1 MAKPHAGFNTPRPS
15 SVRSAAAAA
24 ARTTTGSSSSET
36 TPVAPTSIPCV
47 DVSSS
52 GAKAGG
58 TSAIRTSVGSS
69 SSADLF
75 GTSTRS
81 SVGSS
86 SSIDLF
92 GTSTRSSVCSS
103 SSTDLSAPTN
113 RDMAS
118 VAKEVGKRLDY
129 EDDSPFPTA
138 ASRQLPL
145 LAPEGLADLAPLLE
159 LPDPDNASFT
169 TAASDADANHAMNA
183 SADSTVIQGA
193 APADSTA
200 DADGPLLT
208 EVEVVLAELSGAR
221 GLSPRS
227 KRLLLALVE
236 VADAELNANPNS
248 AVLHIRRAA
257 FWRKVR
263 VGILA
268 ATVFSVAAMDAGLAF
283 ALYGARHGN
292 GRYHHVLPPT

>member
-15 SVRSAAAAA
+15 SARSA
-24 ARTTTGSSSSET
+24 ARTTAGSSSTDT
-36 TPVAPTSIPCV
+36 TPLAPTSIPRA
-47 DVSSS
+47 DLSSS
-52 GAKAGG
+52 GAKAGV
-58 TSAIRTSVGSS
+58 TSAIRTPSGSS
-69 SSADLF
+69 SSTDLSGHF
-75 GTSTRS
+75 TRS

-86 SSIDLF
+86 SS
-92 GTSTRSSVCSS
+92 
-103 SSTDLSAPTN
+103 TDLSASTT
-113 RDMAS
+113 RDIAS
-118 VAKEVGKRLDY
+118 IVKEVGKRLDY

-138 ASRQLPL
+138 ASLHQPM

-159 LPDPDNASFT
+159 LPDPDNASST
-169 TAASDADANHAMNA
+169 TVVSASDADAKHAMTA
-183 SADSTVIQGA
+183 SVDSTVTQVA
-193 APADSTA
+193 APADFT
-200 DADGPLLT
+200 ADGPLLT
-208 EVEVVLAELSGAR
+208 EMEGVLAELSGAR

-236 VADAELNANPNS
+236 VADAELNANPTA

-268 ATVFSVAAMDAGLAF
+268 ATVFSVAAIDAALAF

-292 GRYHHVLPPT
+292 DRYHHVLPPT

>member
-24 ARTTTGSSSSET
+24 RTTAGSSSSET
-36 TPVAPTSIPCV
+36 TPVAPTSLPRA

-86 SSIDLF
+86 SSTDLF
-92 GTSTRSSVCSS
+92 GTSTRSSVGSS
-103 SSTDLSAPTN
+103 PSTDLSAPTT

-118 VAKEVGKRLDY
+118 IAKEVGKRLDY

-145 LAPEGLADLAPLLE
+145 LD
-159 LPDPDNASFT
+159 LPDPDNASSCT

-183 SADSTVIQGA
+183 PADSTVTQVA

-200 DADGPLLT
+200 DADGPLLTET

-236 VADAELNANPNS
+236 VADAELNANPTA

-268 ATVFSVAAMDAGLAF
+268 ATVFSVAAIDAALAL
-283 ALYGARHGN
+283 ALYDARRGN
-292 GRYHHVLPPT
+292 GRYHHALPPT